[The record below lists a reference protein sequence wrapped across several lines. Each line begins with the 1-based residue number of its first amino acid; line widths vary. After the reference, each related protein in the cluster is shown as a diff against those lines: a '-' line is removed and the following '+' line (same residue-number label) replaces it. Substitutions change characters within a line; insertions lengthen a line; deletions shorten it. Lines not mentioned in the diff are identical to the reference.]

1 MFLSDKDLMFLAENT
16 DLIKP
21 YIPEN
26 CEGATINLTLNNH
39 VKIYESQ
46 DPIILGAEVPIEFYK
61 EVDIRTEEFYLKP
74 NQSILVQTNE
84 YFKIPTNMAAQI
96 LERYSVKLLGF
107 MISPASYMNPGYEGR
122 LSFLAINHSSV
133 PIRLTPGIKFCQLAL
148 IKLTS
153 EALKPYNKQSNT
165 VYYQS
170 ESVNTSKLHLD
181 SEIQSFLTDR
191 GVSNVSLETA
201 KELGDHL
208 MSHINEAAKEIAD
221 MLRKEYNSL
230 NNE

>member
-1 MFLSDKDLMFLAENT
+1 MFLSDKDLMFLAQNT

-39 VKIYESQ
+39 IKVYESQ
-46 DPIILGAEVPIEFYK
+46 KPIILGSEVAEECYR
-61 EVDIRTEEFYLKP
+61 EVDIKDEEFYLEP

-84 YFKIPTNMAAQI
+84 YFKIPTNMAAQV

-122 LSFLAINHSSV
+122 LSFLAVNHSSV
-133 PIRLTPGIKFCQLAL
+133 PILLTPGIKFCQLAL
-148 IKLTS
+148 VKLTS
-153 EALKPYNKQSNT
+153 EALKPYSKQSST

-170 ESVNTSKLHLD
+170 ENVDTSKLHLD
-181 SEIQSFLTDR
+181 SEIQSFLADR
-191 GVSNVSLETA
+191 GVNNVSFETA

-208 MSHINEAAKEIAD
+208 ITHINAAAKEIAD
-221 MLRKEYNSL
+221 MLRKEYESS